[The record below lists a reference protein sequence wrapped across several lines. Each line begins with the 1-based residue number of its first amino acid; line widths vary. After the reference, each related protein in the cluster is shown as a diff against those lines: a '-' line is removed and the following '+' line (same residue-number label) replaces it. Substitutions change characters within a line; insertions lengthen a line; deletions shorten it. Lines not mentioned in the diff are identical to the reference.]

1 MIGHIIVYLLLAVI
15 LFAFNVVNTS
25 YVPFLI
31 LMLFVI
37 ISVISLA
44 MVIILNINTEVSFKE
59 ENILATI
66 KDKQTVSLVIR
77 NKSFIPLI
85 RLKAV
90 VQVQFGRNKKK
101 RNYTVKAYCDANSIE
116 ICEFSVDCIN
126 CEVVSM
132 KIKKFYVYDFLNL
145 FCLFK
150 KGKSEGSILVLP
162 ELSDE
167 FLIQKIGYKISN
179 DESML
184 YSDKRPGDDVTEIFA
199 IRDYVGGD
207 KIRNIHWK
215 LSSKRDN
222 LMVKDYSLPLLEN
235 DVVLIDF
242 FKFKNKN
249 SDNRNEIFKLLYSL
263 LCQFLKMGLRVKVCY
278 NKDGLNICEIN
289 HMHDVYRLLA
299 KVYEIVPYN
308 ESGNVA
314 SSYVVQEYG
323 NEEKRFFYITGYLDN
338 KAQSSMRILN
348 SMGNVN
354 YLIPGHTDKTIVP
367 VKFEG

>member
-1 MIGHIIVYLLLAVI
+1 MVGHIIVYLLLAAI

-31 LMLFVI
+31 LVLFVV
-37 ISVISLA
+37 ISVISLV
-44 MVIILNINTEVSFKE
+44 MVIVLNINTDVFFKE
-59 ENILATI
+59 ENMLATI
-66 KDKQTVSLVIR
+66 KDKHTVSLVIR

-85 RLKAV
+85 RSKAV

-101 RNYTVKAYCDANSIE
+101 RNYTVKAYCDANSTE
-116 ICEFSVDCIN
+116 ICEFSVNCTN
-126 CEVVSM
+126 CEIVSM

-145 FCLFK
+145 FCLYK
-150 KGKSEGSILVLP
+150 KSKSEGSILVLP

-235 DVVLIDF
+235 DIVLIDI
-242 FKFKNKN
+242 FKYTNKN

-263 LCQFLKMGLRVKVCY
+263 LCQFLKMGLGAKVCF
-278 NKDGLNICEIN
+278 NKDGFNICEIQN
-289 HMHDVYRLLA
+289 MHDVYYLLG
-299 KVYEIVPYN
+299 KIYGIIPYN
-308 ESGNVA
+308 DSMNVA
-314 SSYVVQEYG
+314 SSYVVQEYSS
-323 NEEKRFFYITGYLDN
+323 EEKRFFYIAGYLDN
-338 KAQSSMRILN
+338 KAQSSMRILS

-354 YLIPGHTDKTIVP
+354 YLIPGHTDKSIVP
-367 VKFEG
+367 VRFEG

>member
-1 MIGHIIVYLLLAVI
+1 MVGHIIVYLLLTAI

-31 LMLFVI
+31 LMLFVV
-37 ISVISLA
+37 ISVISLV
-44 MVIILNINTEVSFKE
+44 MVIVLNINTTVFFKE
-59 ENILATI
+59 ENMLATI

-85 RLKAV
+85 RAKAV

-101 RNYTVKAYCDANSIE
+101 RNYTVRAYCGANSTE
-116 ICEFSVDCIN
+116 VCEFSVGCTN

-150 KGKSEGSILVLP
+150 KVNLNGSILVLP
-162 ELSDE
+162 EMSDE

-199 IRDYVGGD
+199 IRDYVAGD

-215 LSSKRDN
+215 LSSKKDN

-235 DVVLIDF
+235 DVVLVDIF
-242 FKFKNKN
+242 EFTKKNH
-249 SDNRNEIFKLLYSL
+249 DNRNEIFKLLYSL
-263 LCQFLKMGLRVKVCY
+263 LCQFLKMGLSANVCF
-278 NKDGLNICEIN
+278 NKDKIN
-289 HMHDVYRLLA
+289 VCKVQNMHDVYYLLA
-299 KVYEIVPYN
+299 KIYEIIPYK
-308 ESGNVA
+308 ESMSVA
-314 SSYVVQEYG
+314 SSYAVQEYG

-338 KAQSSMRILN
+338 NAQSSMRIL
-348 SMGNVN
+348 SGMGNVN
-354 YLIPGHTDKTIVP
+354 YLIPGHTDKAIVP
-367 VKFEG
+367 VRFEG